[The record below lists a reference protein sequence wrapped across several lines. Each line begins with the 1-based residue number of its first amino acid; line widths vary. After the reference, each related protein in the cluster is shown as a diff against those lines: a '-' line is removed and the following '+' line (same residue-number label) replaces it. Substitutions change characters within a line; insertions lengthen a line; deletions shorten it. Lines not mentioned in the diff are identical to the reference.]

1 MINPTN
7 SNRNPYSPHR
17 HQKHPAN
24 KDVNFADLYQASA
37 TARASGTQ
45 VQRSAVATKEDTTD
59 FTPRMA
65 RYDDLEH
72 VSFEGVVSLAV
83 GEVTAE
89 PTFPASIHDLSQN
102 EIKEALHNVKAT
114 VARLDF
120 EGKTKVEKYK
130 EIRSV
135 YENYLGKDFEE
146 PAMLF
151 NFREGEDSEL
161 LTDVAL
167 SIGHVT
173 KEYGADLT
181 REERKEVEGYGGMSD
196 DEMRDAIR
204 AKYPANMTVKES
216 LLMSLELDGFRLQ
229 ESQGRDNYTLGI
241 REGIFLSIG
250 GISSGNPS
258 TRKLYDAMMDLPAD
272 YEAMKARYDRHAAN
286 GYNTHEQNDMDGV
299 MKDLTSW
306 TGGNVSAYE
315 GIYNMLTEMERSGDV
330 HFVNGHL
337 WAREYFS

>member
-1 MINPTN
+1 MINPTHG
-7 SNRNPYSPHR
+7 NRNSYNPYH
-17 HQKHPAN
+17 HQNRSTN
-24 KDVNFADLYQASA
+24 KDVSFADLYQKSA
-37 TARASGTQ
+37 TARACETK
-45 VQRSAVATKEDTTD
+45 VQRSTVPNGGKEDS
-59 FTPRMA
+59 FKMA
-65 RYDDLEH
+65 RYEDLEH
-72 VSFEGVVSLAV
+72 IAFKGVVSLAV

-89 PTFPASIHDLSQN
+89 PTFPASIHDLSQD
-102 EIKEALHNVKAT
+102 EIKKALHNVKAT
-114 VARLDF
+114 IARLDF

-146 PAMLF
+146 PALLL

-161 LTDVAL
+161 LTSVAL
-167 SIGHVT
+167 SFVNIK

-181 REERKEVEGYGGMSD
+181 REEHKEVHGYGGISD

-204 AKYPANMTVKES
+204 ATYPADMTVKDC
-216 LLMSLELDGFRLQ
+216 LLMSLELDGFGLQ
-229 ESQGRDNYTLGI
+229 KSQGRDDYTLGI

-250 GISSGNPS
+250 GLSSGNPS
-258 TRKLYDAMMDLPAD
+258 TRKLYDAVMDLPAD
-272 YEAMKARYDRHAAN
+272 YEAMKARYDRYATN

-306 TGGNVSAYE
+306 TGGDVSAYE
-315 GIYNMLTEMERSGDV
+315 GIYIMLTEMERSGEV